1 MLGDDIL
8 RSCSMVIFRRLIT
21 SGLIGFLVSGCAD
34 AAQSST
40 EYTRQIVRENNV
52 AQLMAQVQDSQ
63 KVANLLSQGNG
74 FLNTGRYEEAL
85 QLYNQAIAIQKDNIP
100 SWVNRGNALL
110 SLKRHQEALK
120 SYDQAIAL
128 RPNKN
133 EAWYNRGNALSA
145 LDRYEEAIRSYNE
158 SIVIEPNKFE
168 AWINKGIAL
177 TKLGRYQEGLASYNQ
192 AISINPNFAAAYY
205 NKACNYALQ
214 KQADLAVKSLAK
226 AIKMERQKYTE
237 LAKADK
243 DFLQIRHNREFQ
255 ELLR

>member
-1 MLGDDIL
+1 
-8 RSCSMVIFRRLIT
+8 MVIFRRLIT
-21 SGLIGFLVSGCAD
+21 SGLIGFLASGCAD
-34 AAQSST
+34 AVQSST
-40 EYTRQIVRENNV
+40 EYTKQIVQENNV
-52 AQLMAQVQDSQ
+52 ARLMDQVQDSQ
-63 KVANLLSQGNG
+63 KVSNLLSQGNG
-74 FLNTGRYEEAL
+74 LLDIGRYEEAL
-85 QLYNQAIAIQKDNIP
+85 QLYNRAIEIEKDSVP

-110 SLKRHQEALK
+110 SLKRYEEALK
-120 SYDQAIAL
+120 SYNRAIAL

-133 EAWYNRGNALSA
+133 QAWYNRGNALSA
-145 LDRYEEAIRSYNE
+145 LGRYEEAIRSYNE

-192 AISINPNFAAAYY
+192 AISINPNFPTAYY

-214 KQADLAVKSLAK
+214 KQVDLAVESLAK
-226 AIKMERQKYTE
+226 AIKMRRQKYIE
-237 LAKADK
+237 LAKADN

>member
-8 RSCSMVIFRRLIT
+8 RSCSMFIFRRLIT
-21 SGLIGFLVSGCAD
+21 SGLIGFLVSSCAD

-40 EYTRQIVRENNV
+40 EYTKQIVQENNV
-52 AQLMAQVQDSQ
+52 ARLMAQVQDSQ
-63 KVANLLSQGNG
+63 KVSNLLSQGNG
-74 FLNTGRYEEAL
+74 FLDRGRYEEAL
-85 QLYNQAIAIQKDNIP
+85 QLYNRAIEIEKDSVP

-110 SLKRHQEALK
+110 SLKQYEEALR
-120 SYDQAIAL
+120 SYNQAIAL

-145 LDRYEEAIRSYNE
+145 LGRYEEAIRSYNE

-177 TKLGRYQEGLASYNQ
+177 TKLRRYQEGLASYNQ

-214 KQADLAVKSLAK
+214 KQTDLAVKSLAK

-237 LAKADK
+237 LAKADN
-243 DFLQIRHNREFQ
+243 DFIQVKYNREFQ
-255 ELLR
+255 NLLK